1 MRSINVAGTLC
12 EFFIYA
18 WCEGG
23 SNRKAFISRSN
34 YDLNSADHSLL
45 HIILKEE
52 KTKQQVPSWDFILYG
67 YTNFTFCNMCIHK
80 VCALSWGMVTHYIP
94 YRTCSD
100 AFNLI
105 LCYVSLQTMVWHF
118 ITSKVVAQPS
128 AHPTNTKCVG
138 TQLLVLRHFSGKI
151 TQKVHILKAFLENVK
166 HMRSTYASNKHP
178 LALCPQFQ
186 SSHKCR

>member
-1 MRSINVAGTLC
+1 MWIFHLC
-12 EFFIYA
+12 LMWGRIKQK
-18 WCEGG
+18 
-23 SNRKAFISRSN
+23 STHIPSN

-67 YTNFTFCNMCIHK
+67 YTNCTFCNMCIHN
-80 VCALSWGMVTHYIP
+80 VYALSWGMVTHYIP
-94 YRTCSD
+94 YGTCSD

-105 LCYVSLQTMVWHF
+105 LCYVSLQTTVRHF

-151 TQKVHILKAFLENVK
+151 TPESTHFKSLFGKCKTHAFHICK
-166 HMRSTYASNKHP
+166 
-178 LALCPQFQ
+178 Q
-186 SSHKCR
+186 